1 MELVSISQAAKQLG
15 CCTEHVRRMIRA
27 GRWPAYKL
35 GPKATRI
42 DVDEVRALGRL
53 IQQGERER
61 QAVVEDS

>member
-15 CCTEHVRRMIRA
+15 CCAEHVRRMIRA
-27 GRWPAYKL
+27 GKWPAYRL

-53 IQQGERER
+53 IQQGELEKR
-61 QAVVEDS
+61 AVKEDS